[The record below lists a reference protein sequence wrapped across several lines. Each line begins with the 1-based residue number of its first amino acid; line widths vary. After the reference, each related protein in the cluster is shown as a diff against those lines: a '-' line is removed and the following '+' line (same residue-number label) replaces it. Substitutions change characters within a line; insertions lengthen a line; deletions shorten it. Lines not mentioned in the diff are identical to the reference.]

1 MRLLLGLALGLA
13 ACGTTIHQIAT
24 NQPPHPLSPRP
35 AESVEVFTATQPQ
48 RPFVEV
54 MYFEA
59 QQESQV
65 SLDDQG
71 AVFAKLREQAGQA
84 GCDGLIINGPN
95 DSVVGDR
102 HNVNTLRGYA
112 GTCIVYR

>member
-13 ACGTTIHQIAT
+13 ACGTTIRQIPT
-24 NQPPHPLSPRP
+24 NAPPHPLTARP

-54 MYFEA
+54 AFFEA
-59 QQESQV
+59 QQESAV
-65 SLDDQG
+65 SLDDQS

>member
-1 MRLLLGLALGLA
+1 MRLFLGLALGLA

-24 NQPPHPLSPRP
+24 NPPPHPLMARP

-48 RPFVEV
+48 RPFVEIA
-54 MYFEA
+54 YFEA
-59 QQESQV
+59 QQQSEV
-65 SLDDQG
+65 SLDDQSV
-71 AVFAKLREQAGQA
+71 VFAKLRAQAGEA

-95 DSVVGDR
+95 DSVVGNR

-112 GTCIVYR
+112 ATCIVYR